1 MSARRGI
8 GILGHWAGMTD
19 AESERAAGQ
28 IYARALREA
37 ADSESWGDDRREWLV
52 VGVRGNLRR
61 LADKAEGGE
70 GGVR

>member
-37 ADSESWGDDRREWLV
+37 AGELRVRTLLCDDCPCE
-52 VGVRGNLRR
+52 GELRAM
-61 LADKAEGGE
+61 ADRAEQSGAA
-70 GGVR
+70 